1 MSAPTSL
8 PPQPEQSVRPG
19 LRRILLTMLGGVS
32 LAFCS
37 FVAFYSFPR
46 SGVIESVAA
55 VTYAALFLTGMVLF
69 LGGCIQAAG
78 FLYRKIKGAS

>member
-8 PPQPEQSVRPG
+8 PPEPEQSLRPP
-19 LRRILLTMLGGVS
+19 LRRILLTLLGGVS

-46 SGVIESVAA
+46 SGVVESVAA
-55 VTYAALFLTGMVLF
+55 VTYAALFLAGVVLV
-69 LGGCIQAAG
+69 LGGCVQAVG
-78 FLYRKIKGAS
+78 YLHRKFKGTP